1 MPKGAMSAISTRAIL
16 AATLTCLVVT
26 VAAPSALAEP
36 PTREV
41 KVTCDGGT
49 TFTTQLVL
57 PESGNGLPN
66 VYRIEPESGTGAA
79 ADAVGF
85 AWFQRVVLD
94 ENGNTLA
101 VTGDAEAVDHQH
113 ELVECRHAAFRVPTR
128 TFVLTG
134 FFIPSG

>member
-1 MPKGAMSAISTRAIL
+1 MSSSTLSAISRLAIYAGTL
-16 AATLTCLVVT
+16 AGLGVT

-36 PTREV
+36 PTRETQ
-41 KVTCDGGT
+41 VTCDGGT
-49 TFTTQLVL
+49 TFTTQVVL
-57 PESGNGLPN
+57 PESGNGLPS
-66 VYRIEPESGTGAA
+66 VYRIERGSGTGAA

-101 VTGDAEAVDHQH
+101 VTGNAEGVGQQH
-113 ELVECRHAAFRVPTR
+113 ELVECRHAALRVPTR

-134 FFIPSG
+134 FFFPSG